1 MDDREW
7 LSNTLSTEVTAE
19 FKIFVAC
26 ASDLEAE
33 STRSRILPARR
44 KVTAP
49 GLSSRA
55 KERDLRK
62 ISPFGQN
69 DNRLLLRLSVFAGD
83 MPRDGC
89 GSGCAT
95 YGATSS
101 HR

>member
-44 KVTAP
+44 KV
-49 GLSSRA
+49 
-55 KERDLRK
+55 
-62 ISPFGQN
+62 
-69 DNRLLLRLSVFAGD
+69 
-83 MPRDGC
+83 
-89 GSGCAT
+89 
-95 YGATSS
+95 
-101 HR
+101 